1 MSKKL
6 LSLLIIFFIVLGIAD
21 TAYLSFEHFTNFVP
35 PCPVHSVLGS
45 FIDCNKVLTSV
56 YSQFFGIPLAY
67 LGLAY
72 FLALFLL
79 KFVVSKK
86 IFFGITTLALTA
98 SGYLIYLQLFVLHAI
113 CIYCMIC
120 AGVNIILFALAG
132 ADFINVSLMSG
143 AIIKDINS
151 NKSTDDTPD
160 N

>member
-1 MSKKL
+1 MFIL
-6 LSLLIIFFIVLGIAD
+6 LFIFLGLAD
-21 TAYLSFEHFTNFVP
+21 TAYLSFEHYTNFVP

-45 FIDCNKVLTSV
+45 FIDCNKVLTSA

-72 FLALFLL
+72 FLTLFFL
-79 KFVVSKK
+79 KFVSSKK
-86 IFFGITTLALTA
+86 IFFGITVLALAA

-120 AGVNIILFALAG
+120 AAVNIILFILAG
-132 ADFINVSLMSG
+132 TYFVKRVNPDKPA
-143 AIIKDINS
+143 
-151 NKSTDDTPD
+151 DDTSD